1 MFLTQVPPKRAA
13 SSTHLSPHPPT
24 HHRTNNPSTSF
35 NSTPKHA
42 HSLSAHR
49 SSNVAIGFERTISTL
64 QNRLTAEEKWKRV
77 VQLFD
82 LGESLDLN
90 ADYRVPTLYSCLL
103 RVDLQTHRFSF
114 AVPETVLVDE
124 EGVLQLLHTV
134 DAEIRRRPIV
144 KSEVSAILEKGHEEV
159 MGKLQQT
166 NRYSLYGEQVDVKMN
181 PNAPFVVIR
190 WQRGDGS
197 V

>member
-1 MFLTQVPPKRAA
+1 M
-13 SSTHLSPHPPT
+13 
-24 HHRTNNPSTSF
+24 
-35 NSTPKHA
+35 
-42 HSLSAHR
+42 
-49 SSNVAIGFERTISTL
+49 AIGFERTISTL